1 MERLNGRN
9 VHDGIVIGK
18 ILFYT
23 KAQAAHRAAEDPE
36 AEWARYQSA
45 VIDAKEQLV
54 SLHKKAVREV
64 GEQQAQIFEAH
75 FMMIEDEDYRAAVRK
90 HIFSEHMNAETAVT
104 VTGDEFAGHFAA
116 MEDEFFKARA
126 ADVMDVSE
134 RLAGIISGNQV
145 IETLKE
151 PGIVVAD
158 DLSPSELMQ
167 MDRQMLLAL
176 VTRQGTANSHT
187 AILARTMDVPVL
199 IGVDI
204 RPEWNG
210 KTAIVDTCESLLIVE
225 PEEKDIEIYRKK
237 QEKRLTK
244 MALLESLKGKEDIT
258 KGGQKIRLY
267 ANIGAVDDLDAVLQ
281 NDAAGIGLFRS
292 EFLYLGRADYP
303 DEETQFAAYK
313 QAAQAM
319 NGKPV
324 IIRTLDIG
332 ADKQAD
338 YFQLEKEENPAM
350 GLRAIRICL
359 ERPDIFRT
367 QLRAILRASVYGNI
381 AVMYPMIISVEEVRA
396 AKQIMEEVK
405 NELSGEN
412 ISYGNICQGI
422 LIETPAAALIS
433 DKLAE
438 EVDFFSIGTNDLTQ
452 YVLALD
458 RQNGRLDRFCNPHHE
473 AVLRL
478 IGMVVDNAHQR
489 GIWAGICG
497 ELAADMSLT
506 ETFLEMGVDELSV
519 TPGMILPIREIIR
532 ESRSVPDA
540 HFARNHN

>member
-1 MERLNGRN
+1 MERLSGKK
-9 VHDGIVIGK
+9 VHGGITIGK

-23 KAQAAHRAAEDPE
+23 KAQTQTVRRETETPE

-45 VIDAKEQLV
+45 VTSAGEQLA
-54 SLHKKAVREV
+54 SLYKKAIREV
-64 GEQQAQIFEAH
+64 GEENAQIFDVH
-75 FMMIEDEDYRAAVRK
+75 RMMIEDDDYNEAVRLR
-90 HIFSEHMNAETAVT
+90 IFSGHMDAETAVIR
-104 VTGDEFAGHFAA
+104 TGEEFAELFLGI
-116 MEDEFFKARA
+116 EDEYFSVRA
-126 ADVMDVSE
+126 ADVRDVSE
-134 RLAGIISGNQV
+134 RLAAIINGDQV
-145 IETLKE
+145 MESLKE
-151 PGIVVAD
+151 AGIVVTD

-176 VTRQGTANSHT
+176 VCRHGSANSHT
-187 AILARTMDVPVL
+187 AILARTMSIPVL

-204 RPEWNG
+204 RVEWNG
-210 KTAIVDTCESLLIVE
+210 KTAIVDAYEGLLIVE
-225 PEEKDIEIYRKK
+225 PEEKDLEIYRKK
-237 QEKRLTK
+237 QEEHLTK
-244 MALLESLKGKEDIT
+244 KVLLESLKGKEDIT
-258 KGGQKIRLY
+258 TGGQKIRLY
-267 ANIGAVDDLDAVLQ
+267 ANIGTVDDLDAVLQ
-281 NDAAGIGLFRS
+281 NDASGIGLFRS

-319 NGKPV
+319 DGRPV

-338 YFQLEKEENPAM
+338 YFHLEKEENPAM

-359 ERPDIFRT
+359 EYPELFRT
-367 QLRAILRASVYGNI
+367 QMRAILRASAYGNI
-381 AVMYPMIISVEEVRA
+381 SVMYPMIISVEEVRA
-396 AKQIMEEVK
+396 VKQMMEEVK
-405 NELSGEN
+405 RELSAEN
-412 ISYGNICQGI
+412 LPYKEVRQGI

-452 YVLALD
+452 YTLALD
-458 RQNGRLDRFCNPHHE
+458 RQNGRLDRFYDPHHE
-473 AVLRL
+473 SVLRL

-506 ETFLEMGVDELSV
+506 ETFLQMGVDELSV
-519 TPGMILPIREIIR
+519 PPDMILPLRGVIR
-532 ESRSVPDA
+532 A
-540 HFARNHN
+540 F